1 MLKHSK
7 NQSNQV
13 ISRTDYGLQA
23 LTPIYG
29 QMIQAAPSWSGPF
42 QAPPLPDAIPRP
54 KQQSAASFW
63 GGLGANLLTTA
74 GCAAIGGEIG
84 MLACPILGD
93 AVGDFVSKQL

>member
-1 MLKHSK
+1 MQKHSQTQT
-7 NQSNQV
+7 NQ
-13 ISRTDYGLQA
+13 RFDYGLQA

-42 QAPPLPDAIPRP
+42 QAPPLPAAIPRP